1 MQVTWKAPYPP
12 GTLMSCSGLYQLQH
26 PAARPQLRSTH
37 RSRLLSPATAVGP
50 DGSDLPQLGAAA
62 EQMAASHGQP
72 MRTGGLRGPWRKLSR
87 ALHLPYAPKDTAA
100 SRTAPSQQ
108 CPNSQGADLNAVA
121 AAQPPQQ
128 EVMEPSAIWQT
139 AWDEFERAAC
149 TPLSSLQGP
158 RKRRRQVQPH
168 QPVPT
173 PPVSRPSTQRQGQL
187 LRSPQLMLQGL
198 ESGARCRLFALSLSA
213 LELQVE
219 ALISSE
225 NGGRSLHSWTRDQW
239 AQASRRV
246 LQDASQAAASAWL
259 GSPLALLQPS
269 SQPEPDLSL
278 ASQAHAPADG
288 PLSSHQSG
296 SADGKAAPGFGSSTG
311 TTNQQFLAGA
321 SHGSTGRKAKPRTG
335 PSLPVWEPLRQL
347 FPHLAHH
354 RSSGPREG
362 APQVSPQAFSA
373 ARPHQSAWLPAQES
387 PCSPGSRSE
396 RVTNGLDAAMPSF
409 ASDGQSVADRDLPPH
424 TPSEASAM
432 SEVASPG
439 ASASVASAVDP
450 SAMPEAAA
458 NSSLALLQAPGA
470 DAYAGSRSFAEPA
483 PSEASDAAST
493 AASAGLWEFAE
504 ERQGLYGHLLQ
515 HLCCPVQPPDRAADS
530 SARRLPSDLT
540 SQPANS
546 RSFRPH
552 RHVQASP
559 QDGSRR
565 ECQGQVRQQQQSP
578 AQSRRD
584 WSLLASAPL
593 ILEDMAM
600 IVAEAVAA
608 AYLNA
613 LRDGQLREAGHQL
626 GRSTAMTHPGL
637 ASTRGLER
645 FRNQATLA
653 QAVRKGLHSVVA
665 MYEDRHTLWGLGPG
679 GCVLS
684 RSIRCRRI
692 QELEALKG
700 WQQLL
705 SLGLEA
711 VDFAMPLLRRAGQR
725 MGEALSWLLVRF
737 LGRALGLL
745 FRGIRQSLV
754 PNWGSGT
761 RNAPQTRM
769 A

>member
-100 SRTAPSQQ
+100 SRTAPS
-108 CPNSQGADLNAVA
+108 
-121 AAQPPQQ
+121 QPPQQ

-504 ERQGLYGHLLQ
+504 ERQGLHAGLEAAESLLGWSSSEARSER
-515 HLCCPVQPPDRAADS
+515 HGGRRARS
-530 SARRLPSDLT
+530 IREQARRMVLGE
-540 SQPANS
+540 NV
-546 RSFRPH
+546 R
-552 RHVQASP
+552 
-559 QDGSRR
+559 G
-565 ECQGQVRQQQQSP
+565 RQQQQSP